1 MVRENRTQTREIAL
15 QLDPRRTDEAIRR
28 LQRALPSQQTQ
39 LEPLLAE
46 LLDTDDAN
54 FDARYALFYDQL
66 AKDLLEL
73 YRVRVGDTL
82 TVDTYT
88 QGGYTRA
95 VNLHVYGVFE
105 FAGLEKSPMGGLT
118 HLMDLMSFRELYGYL
133 TPEKIEELQRL
144 KAASGVQ
151 DVSRDDA
158 EAALFSQGSRA
169 QTETAATREI
179 DESGLIEKRTG
190 VAEDRQRFSPEEQRQ
205 GIVLNAA
212 VLLKNPGQREQ
223 TMRELTQM
231 AREAHLELAFL
242 TWQEAAGLIG
252 QFVRLARMGLYAF
265 VSILFVVTLVVINN
279 AMMMATLQR
288 VREIGTLRA
297 IGAQRGFVLALIC
310 LETVMLGAVFGGVG
324 LLLGSGGV
332 AALHAHGIG
341 ATSAQLYFFFSG
353 PRLFPVLHASNLA
366 TAFGV
371 VLGVSLLSTLYP
383 ALIATRVSP
392 LTAMQTDE

>member
-1 MVRENRTQTREIAL
+1 M
-15 QLDPRRTDEAIRR
+15 
-28 LQRALPSQQTQ
+28 
-39 LEPLLAE
+39 
-46 LLDTDDAN
+46 
-54 FDARYALFYDQL
+54 
-66 AKDLLEL
+66 
-73 YRVRVGDTL
+73 
-82 TVDTYT
+82 
-88 QGGYTRA
+88 
-95 VNLHVYGVFE
+95 
-105 FAGLEKSPMGGLT
+105 
-118 HLMDLMSFRELYGYL
+118 
-133 TPEKIEELQRL
+133 
-144 KAASGVQ
+144 Q

-158 EAALFSQGSRA
+158 EAALFAAGTRA
-169 QTETAATREI
+169 QTETAATHDIE
-179 DESGLIEKRTG
+179 ESGLIEKRAS
-190 VAEDRQRFSPEEQRQ
+190 VPEDRQRFNPQEQRQ

-212 VLLKNPGQREQ
+212 VLLKDPSRRDQ
-223 TMRELTQM
+223 TLRELKVMVQD
-231 AREAHLELAFL
+231 AHQELAIL

-265 VSILFVVTLVVINN
+265 VAILFVVTLVVINN

-297 IGAQRGFVLALIC
+297 IGAQRSFVLALIC

-324 LLLGSGGV
+324 LLLGSGLV

-353 PRLFPVLHASNLA
+353 PRLFPVLHGSNLVL
-366 TAFGV
+366 AFSV